1 MELFDVIDSEGNPTG
16 QIISRE
22 KAHAEGIP
30 HRTAHIWIIREKEGR
45 VQILLQKRSQNKDS
59 FPGKFDTSSAGHIQA
74 GDEPLESALRELKEE
89 LGISATSEQL
99 HFAGTFPI
107 SFAKEFHGKM
117 FRDEEIAFVY
127 IYKEPVNTDELILQT
142 EEVES
147 VQWFDLEEVC
157 EKCEKYRDIF
167 GYLPQEFGFYPGF
180 SVQDYLEY
188 MAALK
193 GIGKKETKEK
203 IQELLEIVSLTD
215 VRKKKIVKLSGGM
228 KRRVGIA
235 QALLNDPKVLILDEP
250 TSGLDPGERMR
261 FRNLLSEFGRNRIVL
276 ISTHIVSDVEY
287 IATCNAIMKDGKIA
301 AVGETEEL
309 VKEVEGKV

>member
-1 MELFDVIDSEGNPTG
+1 MELFDVIDSKGNPTG
-16 QIISRE
+16 QIVSRE

-89 LGISATSEQL
+89 LGISAVPEQL

-127 IYKEPVNTDELILQT
+127 IFNEPVNTDELILQT

-167 GYLPQEFGFYPGF
+167 CVPTGG
-180 SVQDYLEY
+180 LE
-188 MAALK
+188 
-193 GIGKKETKEK
+193 
-203 IQELLEIVSLTD
+203 V
-215 VRKKKIVKLSGGM
+215 VRKYLDKVKT
-228 KRRVGIA
+228 A
-235 QALLNDPKVLILDEP
+235 
-250 TSGLDPGERMR
+250 
-261 FRNLLSEFGRNRIVL
+261 
-276 ISTHIVSDVEY
+276 
-287 IATCNAIMKDGKIA
+287 
-301 AVGETEEL
+301 
-309 VKEVEGKV
+309 

>member
-22 KAHAEGIP
+22 KAHAEGSP

-89 LGISATSEQL
+89 LGISAVPEQL

-127 IYKEPVNTDELILQT
+127 IFKEPVNTDALILQT

-147 VQWFDLEEVC
+147 VQWFDLEDVC
-157 EKCEKYRDIF
+157 EKCEKHRDIF
-167 GYLPQEFGFYPGF
+167 CVPTGG
-180 SVQDYLEY
+180 LE
-188 MAALK
+188 
-193 GIGKKETKEK
+193 
-203 IQELLEIVSLTD
+203 V
-215 VRKKKIVKLSGGM
+215 VRKYLDKIKT
-228 KRRVGIA
+228 A
-235 QALLNDPKVLILDEP
+235 
-250 TSGLDPGERMR
+250 
-261 FRNLLSEFGRNRIVL
+261 
-276 ISTHIVSDVEY
+276 
-287 IATCNAIMKDGKIA
+287 
-301 AVGETEEL
+301 
-309 VKEVEGKV
+309 

>member
-16 QIISRE
+16 QIVSRE
-22 KAHAEGIP
+22 KAHEDGIP

-89 LGISATSEQL
+89 LGISAVPEQL
-99 HFAGTFPI
+99 HFSGTFPI

-127 IYKEPVNTDELILQT
+127 IFKEPVNTDELILQT

-157 EKCEKYRDIF
+157 EKCEKHRDIF
-167 GYLPQEFGFYPGF
+167 CVPTGG
-180 SVQDYLEY
+180 LE
-188 MAALK
+188 
-193 GIGKKETKEK
+193 
-203 IQELLEIVSLTD
+203 V
-215 VRKKKIVKLSGGM
+215 VRKY
-228 KRRVGIA
+228 
-235 QALLNDPKVLILDEP
+235 LNSAE
-250 TSGLDPGERMR
+250 
-261 FRNLLSEFGRNRIVL
+261 N
-276 ISTHIVSDVEY
+276 
-287 IATCNAIMKDGKIA
+287 
-301 AVGETEEL
+301 
-309 VKEVEGKV
+309 